1 MLKNERGSVAIMA
14 FVIMLFIS
22 LYGAIILG
30 NSARKYQIQTNNIN
44 TIIASYSY
52 QGTYTEERDEELT
65 VQELQRIYKNVGGEE
80 ILF

>member
-30 NSARKYQIQTNNIN
+30 NSARKYQIQTNSIN

-52 QGTYTEERDEELT
+52 QGTTTEERDEELT
-65 VQELQRIYKNVGGEE
+65 IQELQRIYKNVGGEE
-80 ILF
+80 IVF